1 MNLTKV
7 EQETIILFN
16 EGEAAASVY
25 THNAALQRLLLELCE
40 TRPAQARQIE
50 DNRRGVLTFEIPKKW
65 VKIVPPRAL
74 SEAQKRVLEEM
85 NQRNRERK
93 QAA

>member
-40 TRPAQARQIE
+40 TRPAQARQVE
-50 DNRRGVLTFEIPKKW
+50 DNRRGGLTFEIPKKW
-65 VKIVPPRAL
+65 AKIVPTRAL

-93 QAA
+93 QTA

>member
-40 TRPAQARQIE
+40 TRPAQARQVE
-50 DNRRGVLTFEIPKKW
+50 VNRRGGLTFEIPKKW
-65 VKIVPPRAL
+65 VKIVPTRAL

>member
-16 EGEAAASVY
+16 EGEAGASVY

-40 TRPAQARQIE
+40 TRPAQARQVE
-50 DNRRGVLTFEIPKKW
+50 DNRRGGLTFEIPKKW
-65 VKIVPPRAL
+65 VKIVPTRAL

-93 QAA
+93 QTA

>member
-40 TRPAQARQIE
+40 TRPAQARQVE
-50 DNRRGVLTFEIPKKW
+50 DNRRG
-65 VKIVPPRAL
+65 A
-74 SEAQKRVLEEM
+74 
-85 NQRNRERK
+85 
-93 QAA
+93 

>member
-40 TRPAQARQIE
+40 TRPAQARQVE
-50 DNRRGVLTFEIPKKW
+50 DNRRGGLTFEIPKKW

-74 SEAQKRVLEEM
+74 SEVQKRVLEEM